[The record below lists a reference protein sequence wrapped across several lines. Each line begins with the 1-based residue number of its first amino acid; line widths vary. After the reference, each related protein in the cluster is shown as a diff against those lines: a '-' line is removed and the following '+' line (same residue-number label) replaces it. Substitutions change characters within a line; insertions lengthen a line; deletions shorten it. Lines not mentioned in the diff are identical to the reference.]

1 MYLRKPNKKSMNQ
14 NVKKHFGKQK
24 VIFWN
29 LKKFEQNK
37 KGAPK
42 TKTRRFKTAALC
54 PMLISRR
61 RTSDCAVHWLNI
73 KPGCLWY
80 ANHVWRKRSIR
91 SDIDISPWSSSGVQI
106 QAGHALD
113 VCGMRNMQMFECFS
127 PFGDCDKNTTIP
139 LWPVRWT
146 VNGDQFR
153 GWVGT
158 RWAPLSHRLSC
169 HGIND
174 TLKLILKI
182 KTEKQSLLELFGT
195 VSISLNKVYQD
206 PKELSKYQADEATSS
221 SKMQK
226 MLFSETF
233 QVLYLQSS
241 MNIFTQET
249 GSCLNCDTHRGNTS
263 AHTTQSHWGPLLVI

>member
-1 MYLRKPNKKSMNQ
+1 MCVVWETCRCL
-14 NVKKHFGKQK
+14 NVSHRL
-24 VIFWN
+24 VIV
-29 LKKFEQNK
+29 
-37 KGAPK
+37 
-42 TKTRRFKTAALC
+42 TKTRQSHYDL
-54 PMLISRR
+54 
-61 RTSDCAVHWLNI
+61 
-73 KPGCLWY
+73 
-80 ANHVWRKRSIR
+80 
-91 SDIDISPWSSSGVQI
+91 
-106 QAGHALD
+106 
-113 VCGMRNMQMFECFS
+113 
-127 PFGDCDKNTTIP
+127 CDK
-139 LWPVRWT
+139 
-146 VNGDQFR
+146 VNGDQFS